1 MAKVLIFAVIL
12 LSFTE
17 GIDWGQAWQGL
28 HGPNSEHVSKKE
40 RLKLIEIPSG
50 V

>member
-1 MAKVLIFAVIL
+1 VAQVLIFAVIL

-28 HGPNSEHVSKKE
+28 QSGTIIGSNS
-40 RLKLIEIPSG
+40 
-50 V
+50 